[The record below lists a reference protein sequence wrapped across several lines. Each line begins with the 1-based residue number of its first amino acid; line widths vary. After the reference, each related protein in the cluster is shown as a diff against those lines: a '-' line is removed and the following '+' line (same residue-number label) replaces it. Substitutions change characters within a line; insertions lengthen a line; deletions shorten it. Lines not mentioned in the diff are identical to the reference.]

1 MGKPRARSK
10 KAGGALNKE
19 KGKNKGPVEYSVADI
34 LDRAEG
40 CMDECQFPL
49 AQKFCQRALELD
61 CDNLRA
67 LQLRGDTRISFLLF
81 L

>member
-1 MGKPRARSK
+1 M
-10 KAGGALNKE
+10 
-19 KGKNKGPVEYSVADI
+19 ADI